1 MMSVLNDQSL
11 IRGKIVLLRVDYNVP
26 IVNGRVTADGR
37 LRSSLAVIRQLLSQ
51 GAERIVLLSH
61 LGRPS
66 GRDLQFSLRPVA
78 ERLAELLG
86 EPIELVA
93 ELEDL
98 VVAKNHLVLLEN
110 LRFWPGEADNN
121 LAFAQ
126 QLVKS
131 SGAELFIQDGF
142 GVAHRQTAT
151 TDAIT
156 KLLPSLASSNFAHEY
171 QTIVDFIENA
181 PHPLTA
187 IIGGAKI
194 SDKIDFLL
202 KLAELADC
210 LIIGGAMVNVF
221 LEARG
226 KSVGRSLIEPGQQA
240 AVQRIYENW
249 ANQGKHES
257 QIILPQD
264 VVVAKSLSDKAGLI
278 KSVDDI
284 AADDVICDLGPASIN
299 EIGAVLSQEAK
310 SVLWNGTLGYTE
322 NPAFRQASLAIANL
336 IQENKLAGLI
346 GGGDTVG
353 FVDNFTTLSQNDNLF
368 LSTGGGAAL
377 ELIAYGELP
386 GAKALLNA

>member
-142 GVAHRQTAT
+142 GVAHRRTAT

-181 PHPLTA
+181 PRPLTA
-187 IIGGAKI
+187 IVGGAKI

-202 KLAELADC
+202 KLAELADY
-210 LIIGGAMVNVF
+210 LVVGGAMANVF
-221 LEARG
+221 LQWAGHEIGLSQTESEQIAT
-226 KSVGRSLIEPGQQA
+226 VE
-240 AVQRIYENW
+240 RIYQIW
-249 ANQGKHES
+249 QTQGKDAKN
-257 QIILPQD
+257 IILPVD
-264 VVVAKSLSDKAGLI
+264 VRVAEDLMAQSSQSKLLSQI
-278 KSVDDI
+278 TSDDI
-284 AADDVICDLGPASIN
+284 IGDIGPRTSQRIQSVLARTGSI
-299 EIGAVLSQEAK
+299 
-310 SVLWNGTLGYTE
+310 LWNGTLGYAE
-322 NPAFRQASLAIANL
+322 NLAFRQGSLSVAEAIKRYRPL
-336 IQENKLAGLI
+336 GII

-386 GAKALLNA
+386 GAKALLSA

>member
-1 MMSVLNDQSL
+1 MISVLNDQNL
-11 IRGKIVLLRVDYNVP
+11 IRGKIVLLRADYNVP
-26 IVNGRVTADGR
+26 IVNGKVMADGR

-61 LGRPS
+61 LGRPN

-110 LRFWPGEADNN
+110 LRFWPGEADND

-142 GVAHRQTAT
+142 GVAHRRTAT

-181 PHPLTA
+181 PRPLTA
-187 IIGGAKI
+187 IVGGAKI

-202 KLAELADC
+202 KLAELADY
-210 LIIGGAMVNVF
+210 LVVGGAMANVF
-221 LEARG
+221 LQRAGHEIGLSQTESEQIAT
-226 KSVGRSLIEPGQQA
+226 VE
-240 AVQRIYENW
+240 RIYQIW
-249 ANQGKHES
+249 QTQGKDVKN
-257 QIILPQD
+257 IILPVD
-264 VVVAKSLSDKAGLI
+264 VRVAE
-278 KSVDDI
+278 
-284 AADDVICDLGPASIN
+284 DLMAQSSQSKL
-299 EIGAVLSQEAK
+299 LSQVTSHDIIGDIGPRTSQRIQ
-310 SVLWNGTLGYTE
+310 SVLARTGSILWNGTLGYAE
-322 NPAFRQASLAIANL
+322 NLAFRQGSLSVAEAIKRYRPL
-336 IQENKLAGLI
+336 GII